1 MVLDRAAKHKEPMID
16 NKFAQE
22 FAEEWVSAWNAH
34 DLDVILSH
42 YGDDFEMTS
51 TFISAVAGGTANTLK
66 GNGPIGEYWGAA
78 LSKFADLKFDI
89 TDVLVSR
96 GSLVIYY

>member
-42 YGDDFEMTS
+42 YSDDFEMTS
-51 TFISAVAGGTANTLK
+51 PFISAVAGGTVNTLK
-66 GNGPIGEYWGAA
+66 GKGRLANIWVPPCPNIR
-78 LSKFADLKFDI
+78 
-89 TDVLVSR
+89 T
-96 GSLVIYY
+96 